1 MKTFNY
7 HSAKDVKEAS
17 KLASS
22 NSVFLAGGMTTIPSM
37 KLGLAS
43 YKDIIDIKKIS
54 KLSGIKVSGK
64 SIKIGATTRHVEV
77 ANSKYVKKAIP
88 SLAALAEGIGDPQVR
103 NRGTI
108 GGSIANN
115 DPAADYPSACIALNA
130 IIHTNKRKIDA
141 ENFFKGMFE
150 TSLKKTEIIEAIEF
164 VIPQKSN
171 YQKFPNPAS
180 RYAIVGVYVA
190 KLKKEIRVA
199 ITGVESCVFR
209 CKKLEG
215 ALTNNFSD
223 SVIDN
228 VNISSKGFNSDIH
241 ASAEYRAHIIKVMT
255 KKAVDAC

>member
-64 SIKIGATTRHVEV
+64 TIKIGATTRHVEV
-77 ANSKYVKKAIP
+77 ANSKDVKKAIP

-130 IIHTNKRKIDA
+130 IIHTNNRKIDA

-150 TSLKKTEIIEAIEF
+150 TSLKKTEIIELVEF
-164 VIPQKSN
+164 EIPQKSS
-171 YQKFPNPAS
+171 YQKLPNPAS

-190 KLKKEIRVA
+190 KHKTGINVA
-199 ITGVESCVFR
+199 VTGAKSCVYND
-209 CKKLEG
+209 KDLANVLSK
-215 ALTNNFSD
+215 NFSP
-223 SVIDN
+223 SAIEN
-228 VNISSKGFNSDIH
+228 VKISSSKMNSDIH
-241 ASAEYRAHIIKVMT
+241 ASSEYRANMVKVFT
-255 KKAVDAC
+255 KKAVEAC